1 MASSARNQGSDATGG
16 GGAAPLVPGC
26 RGGGADR
33 GRGTQCS
40 VLGVVLRVLGQQ
52 RGRSWIRRRA
62 SPIDRWLPRRARE
75 CGTLPLCLLLF
86 QFFFSLLSLGDE
98 LLPVLSRRTVNR
110 D

>member
-52 RGRSWIRRRA
+52 RGRSSNRRRA

-75 CGTLPLCLLLF
+75 CGTLPLPTVLPF
-86 QFFFSLLSLGDE
+86 SFFPLCSQKGRAPSPL
-98 LLPVLSRRTVNR
+98 
-110 D
+110 